1 MLIIGSKAFNYNFP
15 NQGRQYKDVDIIA
28 YRKDVEYLIE
38 NLSPQRVVDN
48 KGLVSLKGITRT
60 EIYDR
65 DQVEVLIADDSKA
78 LRSYLDHCDAN
89 DYLKYATPEVLF
101 SCKKSHIHFP
111 IFFEKHIKDY
121 TFLYDYFKG
130 VDKLKDITKEHFKEI
145 EVRRGKLKTP
155 SLNKG
160 KDNFFEQSN
169 DFVKSYFVHDHIH
182 EAVAHYDAPLYT
194 RMQRDQS
201 LARCEKNMWENFTFE
216 DKCKCVLEE
225 AYVIAL
231 ERKVLPALY
240 GGKKWFTSEECLNWA
255 LYRICTTLCSGW
267 FRSFATDNYFR
278 IKEFVN
284 NYYVEDF
291 LQKVQD
297 GKIIKIDSC
306 LG

>member
-1 MLIIGSKAFNYNFP
+1 MLIVGSKAFNHNFP

-28 YRKDVEYLIE
+28 YRKDVEYLK
-38 NLSPQRVVDN
+38 NFLSPERVVDN
-48 KGLVSLKGITRT
+48 RGLVSLKGIKKT

-65 DQVEVLIADDSKA
+65 DQIEILVADDSPA
-78 LRSYLDHCDAN
+78 LKSYLEECDA
-89 DYLKYATPEVLF
+89 DVYLRYATPEVLF
-101 SCKKSHIHFP
+101 SMKKSHIHFP

-121 TFLYDYFKG
+121 TFLYDYFNG
-130 VDKLKDITKEHFKEI
+130 NDKLKDITKTHFKEI
-145 EVRRGKLKTP
+145 EERRGKLKTP

-160 KDNFFEQSN
+160 TNEFFGQSN
-169 DFVKSYFVHDHIH
+169 KYVKSYFVHDRIH

-194 RMQRDQS
+194 RMQRDSS
-201 LARCEKNMWENFTFE
+201 LAKCEKDMWEAFSFE

-231 ERKVLPALY
+231 ERKVLPGLY
-240 GGKKWFTSEECLNWA
+240 GGQKWFTSEECLNWA

-284 NYYVEDF
+284 KNFVEDF
-291 LQKVQD
+291 LQKVQE
-297 GKIIKIDSC
+297 GKIEKI
-306 LG
+306 